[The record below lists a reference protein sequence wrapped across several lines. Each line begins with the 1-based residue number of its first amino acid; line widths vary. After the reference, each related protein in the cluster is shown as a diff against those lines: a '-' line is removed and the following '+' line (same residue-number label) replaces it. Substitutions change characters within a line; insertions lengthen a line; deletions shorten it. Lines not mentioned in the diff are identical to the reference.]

1 MAEEP
6 ESSAL
11 TARRAAQHF
20 RLFGWRRFRAFVY
33 SQSSSVPGR
42 TPV

>member
-6 ESSAL
+6 EASAL

-20 RLFGWRRFRAFVY
+20 
-33 SQSSSVPGR
+33 
-42 TPV
+42 